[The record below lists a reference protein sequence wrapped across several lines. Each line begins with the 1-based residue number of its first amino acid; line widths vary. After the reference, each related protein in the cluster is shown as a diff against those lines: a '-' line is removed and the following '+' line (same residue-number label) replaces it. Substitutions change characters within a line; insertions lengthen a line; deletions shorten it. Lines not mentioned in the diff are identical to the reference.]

1 MLGIAPTRTGGSGK
15 LESFT
20 GGCHEQQKQDHSGAP
35 RGGGMS
41 KSSRYEWR
49 DQQAALQERMKGF
62 IENPGNEQLEAVV
75 AEMRAYAA
83 AARTGSIEIPERFI
97 SFN

>member
-1 MLGIAPTRTGGSGK
+1 
-15 LESFT
+15 
-20 GGCHEQQKQDHSGAP
+20 
-35 RGGGMS
+35 MS

-62 IENPGNEQLEAVV
+62 LQNPNNEQLEAVV

-83 AARTGSIEIPERFI
+83 AAQAGTIDIPQRFI
-97 SFN
+97 AFS